1 MLFTLSEE
9 IDSDLQ
15 WKVRDCQEKCID
27 SAGQAIDLIYDT
39 FHNDSFFQTWYGF
52 KNSYLSDQEQ
62 TTYKLTRWYNSTYTL
77 FAVSILL
84 TAIFHKFAKTKQ
96 EF

>member
-1 MLFTLSEE
+1 MVLHGRFFTLSEE
-9 IDSDLQ
+9 IDLNLQ

-52 KNSYLSDQEQ
+52 KYLYLSEQE
-62 TTYKLTRWYNSTYTL
+62 
-77 FAVSILL
+77 
-84 TAIFHKFAKTKQ
+84 
-96 EF
+96 